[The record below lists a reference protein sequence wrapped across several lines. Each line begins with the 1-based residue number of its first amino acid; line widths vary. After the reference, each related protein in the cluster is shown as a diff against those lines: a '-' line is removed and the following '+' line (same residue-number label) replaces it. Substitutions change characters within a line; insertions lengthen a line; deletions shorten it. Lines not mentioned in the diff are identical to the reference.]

1 MYKKQADRKKR
12 KNFVPELFERYF
24 RRNEG
29 TTDYATVHSVVL
41 GGVFDISIDS
51 YPSSTS
57 SQHMLFG
64 NNVNSSFLE
73 VNSLGRVRF
82 RALGVADV
90 VSADGIINLN
100 IFQTIRIT
108 SAANQIEIFVDGVSV
123 ATMAGTPTAGVY
135 VERLYAR
142 GDGNNFSG
150 ILANLKIWDNGTLIR
165 DYPLD
170 DNSDDL
176 RELASGQNGT
186 VINGNASDWGL
197 FQQQAT
203 GEWLGQELSLI
214 SSTGLLGDDSDP
226 EFAVVAFT
234 ADIGTGITYRAG
246 AVFDTYAGTS
256 DAGFTSISSGMP
268 AAPPFRATLASTG
281 DFIGGEW
288 VTTASGG
295 VSLFGRAASV
305 SSFSSITLKEVLNVA

>member
-1 MYKKQADRKKR
+1 MIIESGLVKAGLVKTGLVRAIS
-12 KNFVPELFERYF
+12 NINTRYF

-29 TTDYATVHSVVL
+29 TTDYISHSAATVDRIVMDV
-41 GGVFDISIDS
+41 
-51 YPSSTS
+51 YPSAGNVGLPT
-57 SQHMLFG
+57 G
-64 NNVNSSFLE
+64 APAVTNNVL
-73 VNSLGRVRF
+73 
-82 RALGVADV
+82 
-90 VSADGIINLN
+90 
-100 IFQTIRIT
+100 QTIDF
-108 SAANQIEIFVDGVSV
+108 AY
-123 ATMAGTPTAGVY
+123 AGTISELCKNGASYFAG
-135 VERLYAR
+135 
-142 GDGNNFSG
+142 
-150 ILANLKIWDNGTLIR
+150 IMANVKYYLNGTLIR

-256 DAGFTSISSGMP
+256 DAGFTSSLSGMP